1 MSYLAVRASA
11 EEDERRIL
19 EPHGHARQARVER
32 VRHPTQMI
40 LGPGFRHDSQARA
53 LRIARDDARDGLDRL
68 AEEARI
74 ETGKEKRRGGAGA
87 PPLLPGTRG
96 DDPPPPH
103 QSGPPATPPP
113 RPGGGAPHHAPPPG
127 RP

>member
-74 ETGKEKRRGGAGA
+74 ETGKEKRRGG
-87 PPLLPGTRG
+87 
-96 DDPPPPH
+96 
-103 QSGPPATPPP
+103 
-113 RPGGGAPHHAPPPG
+113 GGARHPPPG
-127 RP
+127 ARREHPGLPPP